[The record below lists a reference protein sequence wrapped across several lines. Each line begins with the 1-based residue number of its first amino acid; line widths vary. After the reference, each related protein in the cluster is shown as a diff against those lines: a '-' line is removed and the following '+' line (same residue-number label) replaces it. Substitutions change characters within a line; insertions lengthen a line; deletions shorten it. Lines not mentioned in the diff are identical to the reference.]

1 MMTGDELHELELDVR
16 AEIDPTAAAE
26 DLYGDAQR
34 YQVGLRT
41 LLGAVEAAE
50 EEADRS

>member
-1 MMTGDELHELELDVR
+1 MTGDELHELELDVQ
-16 AEIDPTAAAE
+16 AEIDPTTAAA

-41 LLGAVEAAE
+41 LLGAVEAVE
-50 EEADRS
+50 EETDRS